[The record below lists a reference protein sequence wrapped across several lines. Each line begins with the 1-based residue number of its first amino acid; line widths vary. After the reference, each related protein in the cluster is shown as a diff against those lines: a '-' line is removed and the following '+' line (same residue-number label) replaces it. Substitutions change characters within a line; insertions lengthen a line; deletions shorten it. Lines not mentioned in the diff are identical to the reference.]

1 MERNST
7 LQYKDNY
14 ERRIKLYE
22 SRESQPVER
31 EKGLGNRLNEKKPEK
46 KVSLDE
52 MLQDVFNMIRDNNK
66 MLLESAN
73 VEEDV
78 NV

>member
-7 LQYKDNY
+7 LQYKENY

-22 SRESQPVER
+22 SRESQPIEK
-31 EKGLGNRLNEKKPEK
+31 EKGLGNRLNQKKPEK

-52 MLQDVFNMIRDNNK
+52 MLQDAFNIIRDNNK

>member
-7 LQYKDNY
+7 LQYKQNY

-22 SRESQPVER
+22 SRESQPVEKER
-31 EKGLGNRLNEKKPEK
+31 GLGNRLNENKPEK

-52 MLQDVFNMIRDNNK
+52 MLQDAFNMIRDNNK

>member
-7 LQYKDNY
+7 LQYKENY

-22 SRESQPVER
+22 SRESQPVEKER
-31 EKGLGNRLNEKKPEK
+31 GLGNRLNENKPEK

-52 MLQDVFNMIRDNNK
+52 MLQDAFNMIRDNNK

>member
-7 LQYKDNY
+7 LQYKQNY

-22 SRESQPVER
+22 SREAQPVEK
-31 EKGLGNRLNEKKPEK
+31 EKGLGNRLNQKKPEK

-52 MLQDVFNMIRDNNK
+52 MLQDAFNMIRDNNK

>member
-7 LQYKDNY
+7 LQYKQNY

-22 SRESQPVER
+22 SRESQPIEK
-31 EKGLGNRLNEKKPEK
+31 EKGLGNRLNQKKPEK

-52 MLQDVFNMIRDNNK
+52 MLQDAFNIIRDNNK
-66 MLLESAN
+66 MLLESVN

>member
-7 LQYKDNY
+7 LQYKQNY

-22 SRESQPVER
+22 SRESQPIEK
-31 EKGLGNRLNEKKPEK
+31 EKGLGNRLNQKKPEK

-52 MLQDVFNMIRDNNK
+52 MLQDAFNIIRDNNK

>member
-7 LQYKDNY
+7 LQYKENY

-22 SRESQPVER
+22 SRESQPIEK

-52 MLQDVFNMIRDNNK
+52 MLQDAFNMIRDNNK

>member
-7 LQYKDNY
+7 LQYKENY
-14 ERRIKLYE
+14 DRRIKLYE
-22 SRESQPVER
+22 SRESKPIER

-52 MLQDVFNMIRDNNK
+52 MLQDAFNMIRDNNK

>member
-7 LQYKDNY
+7 LQYKENY

-22 SRESQPVER
+22 SRELQPIEK
-31 EKGLGNRLNEKKPEK
+31 EKGLGNRLNQKKPEK

-52 MLQDVFNMIRDNNK
+52 MLQDAFNIIRDNNK